1 MFNRTLLAVIIAA
14 GALAGC
20 SDDKS
25 HHQSV
30 TTPPV
35 ASNAAPSVV
44 IEKIAAV
51 KPGSQVT
58 LEAVATDE
66 DDNIASLEWA
76 QTAGTNVDFTGG
88 DSDTITFTAPAPEID
103 TDLTFSLTV
112 TDAEGETAMAE
123 VTVKVLAN
131 AAPMVSINAVD
142 PVATQETVILTS
154 TASDDYSDKLEYS
167 WVQLDAEEGYDV
179 SITEYDADASFVSPS
194 TKFNKTLK
202 FQVTASDAN
211 QASGTADTEVDVI
224 GDIHAQIKA
233 LTDAVVLVDFETIQ
247 AKGFLVNDTAAGAG
261 IFKWQR
267 PDTGAAKN
275 ITAPIAHFL
284 NAAGYTDIA
293 ELGFEDMYQRTSVDP
308 TNTGNFASA
317 DLGVFL
323 YAYEVTGE
331 EKFLDVATAM
341 WDAVQDKYGF
351 DGANPPRVWDDY
363 PLWGYDSYNQLMGA
377 YMAAR
382 HGLPG
387 ADTYWADFSNWYET
401 ELPAHLAANPSNA
414 IYTNLIY
421 KEFDIGVRDDSYMLT
436 TDAAEADMQT
446 VAYALMSK
454 TIDKETAV
462 DYLMDALN
470 NKSDDDYSEP
480 VAEAIGALRTFA
492 DE

>member
-20 SDDKS
+20 SDDNS
-25 HHQSV
+25 HHRSV

-35 ASNAAPSVV
+35 TTNAAPSVV
-44 IEKIAAV
+44 IQEIAAV
-51 KPGSQVT
+51 KPGAQVT
-58 LEAVATDE
+58 LEAVASDE
-66 DDNIASLEWA
+66 DDNIASLEWT
-76 QTAGTNVDFTGG
+76 QTTGTSVDFTGG
-88 DSDTITFTAPAPEID
+88 DTDTIAFIAPAPDKD

-131 AAPMVSINAVD
+131 AAPEVSINAVE
-142 PVATQETVILTS
+142 PVATQQTVILTS

-167 WVQLDAEEGYDV
+167 WAQLDATEGYEV
-179 SITEYDADASFVSPS
+179 AITDYDADASFVSPS

-202 FQVTASDAN
+202 FQVTATDEH

-233 LTDAVVLVDFETIQ
+233 LTDAIVLVDFKTIH
-247 AKGFLVNDTAAGAG
+247 ADGFMVNDTAAGAG

-267 PDTGAAKN
+267 PNTGAAKN

-284 NAAGYTDIA
+284 SAAGYSDIA
-293 ELGFEDMYQRTSVDP
+293 ELAFEDMYVRTSADP
-308 TNTGNFASA
+308 TNPGNFASA

-331 EKFLDVATAM
+331 QKYLDVATAM
-341 WDAVQDKYGF
+341 WDAVQAKYGF
-351 DGANPPRVWDDY
+351 DGANPPRTWDNY

-377 YMAAR
+377 YMAAK

-387 ADTYWADFSNWYET
+387 ADVYLADFGNWYES
-401 ELPAHLAANPSNA
+401 ELPAHLVANPSNA
-414 IYTNLIY
+414 IYTNLIFQ
-421 KEFDIGVRDDSYMLT
+421 EFNLGVRDDSYMLAI
-436 TDAAEADMQT
+436 DAAEADMQT

-454 TIDKETAV
+454 TIEKEAAV